1 MSVKVGQIYFS
12 KILAGK
18 IVITWVANDHSGYHM
33 IRDDGFMFRGCI
45 DRDDEPIAEY
55 STWQEAVNS
64 KEFRE

>member
-18 IVITWVANDHSGYHM
+18 IVITWVSNDGAKYHM
-33 IRDDGFMFRGCI
+33 IRDDGFIFRGWI

-55 STWQEAVNS
+55 PSWQEAVNS